1 MKTFKE
7 KYIKYLSDKITVS
20 IDDLTDN
27 ELKLMN
33 ESFEMFNEKLEEIK
47 ILSDELRSV
56 NIQLMNIK
64 SMNDGMVI
72 YKRIN

>member
-56 NIQLMNIK
+56 KIQLMNIK
-64 SMNDGMVI
+64 SMNDDTEND
-72 YKRIN
+72 YD

>member
-64 SMNDGMVI
+64 SMNDDTEND
-72 YKRIN
+72 YD